1 MSARTG
7 WLAGRHRQ
15 QAGSYEVSVCP
26 REQVGCQ
33 AAIASKPAPTRSAY
47 VGENRPAVR
56 PPSPASRLL
65 QDQRMSA
72 RTGRLSGR
80 HRQQAGSYKIS
91 VCRREQAG
99 CQAAIASKP
108 APTRS
113 AYVGENRPAVRP
125 PSPASRLLQDQRMS
139 ARTGRLSGRHR
150 QQAGSYKISVCRR
163 EQAGCQAAIASKP
176 APTRSAYVGEN
187 RPAVRPPSPASRL
200 LQDQRM
206 SARTGRLSGRHRQQ
220 AGAYKSRSAYTRFSP
235 LIRPSVSSP
244 AALDLDPPAPS
255 GG

>member
-1 MSARTG
+1 MSARIGWLAGRHRQQAGSYEVSVYPREQVGWQGAIASKPVPTRSACIRENRLVGRPPSPASRLLRGLRMSARTG

-15 QAGSYEVSVCP
+15 QAGSYEVCVCR
-26 REQVGCQ
+26 REQVGWQ
-33 AAIASKPAPTRSAY
+33 GAIASKPAPARSAY
-47 VGENRPAVR
+47 VGEDRLVGR
-56 PPSPASRLL
+56 PPSPASRRL
-65 QDQRMSA
+65 QGQRIAA
-72 RTGRLSGR
+72 RAGRLAGR

-125 PSPASRLLQDQRMS
+125 PSPASRLLRGLRMS
-139 ARTGRLSGRHR
+139 ARIGWL
-150 QQAGSYKISVCRR
+150 A
-163 EQAGCQAAIASKP
+163 
-176 APTRSAYVGEN
+176 
-187 RPAVRPPSPASRL
+187 
-200 LQDQRM
+200 
-206 SARTGRLSGRHRQQ
+206 GRHRQQ